1 MKYSNNEIIECQYI
15 QESMDELVINVVP
28 DINFSDKTLKTF
40 QEELE
45 TLIGNTLNIKFNV
58 IENIPRAKNGKYKFI
73 ISKVK

>member
-1 MKYSNNEIIECQYI
+1 M
-15 QESMDELVINVVP
+15 INVVP

-58 IENIPRAKNGKYKFI
+58 VENIPRAKNGKYKFI